1 MTLRKF
7 ILHKGLEYP
16 SLSEALGS
24 NNPKTE
30 GKPLGKV
37 SQIPRFQGKSH
48 RIYAIWLTQT
58 TKKMYLNQYGK
69 KRESKKNSKPP
80 NKFPIQ

>member
-48 RIYAIWLTQT
+48 RIY
-58 TKKMYLNQYGK
+58 MQYG
-69 KRESKKNSKPP
+69 
-80 NKFPIQ
+80 